1 MEKWYI
7 GFVTFV
13 ALMTLGACGN
23 KEKKASEDK
32 VITVATQLE
41 TSAEMVKIASEV
53 AAKDGWK
60 IKNVAVTDNVAYNDM
75 VQNGEAD
82 ANFAQHKPFME
93 QYTEE
98 KNADLVAVQPMYDVK
113 IGFYSK
119 DYQTIDAIH

>member
-1 MEKWYI
+1 
-7 GFVTFV
+7 
-13 ALMTLGACGN
+13 MTLGACGN
-23 KEKKASEDK
+23 KEKEASEDK

-53 AAKDGWK
+53 AAKDSWE

-98 KNADLVAVQPMYDVK
+98 KSADLVAVQLMYDMK

-119 DYQTIDAIH
+119 DYQIIDAIH

>member
-1 MEKWYI
+1 
-7 GFVTFV
+7 
-13 ALMTLGACGN
+13 
-23 KEKKASEDK
+23 
-32 VITVATQLE
+32 
-41 TSAEMVKIASEV
+41 MVKIASEV
-53 AAKDGWK
+53 AAKDGWE

-113 IGFYSK
+113 SVFIQKITKPLMQFTDVCKHINFQCRNHVFKSTKPPATLVVGGSETLFR
-119 DYQTIDAIH
+119 AE